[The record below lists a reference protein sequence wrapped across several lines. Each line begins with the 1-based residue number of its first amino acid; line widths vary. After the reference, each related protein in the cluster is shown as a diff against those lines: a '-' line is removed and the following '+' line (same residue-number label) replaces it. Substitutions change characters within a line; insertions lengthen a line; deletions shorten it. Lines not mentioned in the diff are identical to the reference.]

1 MTPNPEERAALE
13 PMDISALATI
23 FKALS
28 DPNRLGIL
36 QMLRDECGG
45 ECRFET
51 DGDGKTVSE
60 IAGYCEVGLS
70 TVSHHLKELR
80 LAGLIDCEKR
90 GQWVRCSPNP
100 RALAA
105 VRQFLDG

>member
-1 MTPNPEERAALE
+1 MPSSKTAP
-13 PMDISALATI
+13 DVHALAAI

-28 DPNRLGIL
+28 DPTRLAIL

-45 ECRFET
+45 ECRFE
-51 DGDGKTVSE
+51 DDEGKTVSE
-60 IAGYCEVGLS
+60 IAGCCRVGLS

-80 LAGLIDCEKR
+80 RAGLIDCEKR
-90 GQWVRCSPNP
+90 GQWVWCSPNP

-105 VRQFLDG
+105 VEEFLAG

>member
-1 MTPNPEERAALE
+1 MLFETSKLMNITR
-13 PMDISALATI
+13 LATI

-28 DPNRLGIL
+28 DPNRLAIL

-45 ECRFET
+45 ECRFEAG
-51 DGDGKTVSE
+51 DGGKTVSE
-60 IAGYCEVGLS
+60 IAGCCQVGLS

-80 LAGLIDCEKR
+80 QAGLIDCEKR
-90 GQWVRCSPNP
+90 GQWVWCSPNP

-105 VRQFLDG
+105 VEEFLNG